1 MTEDRIFFIQES
13 IYSSLIQ
20 IFNQEQITPM
30 MQKIIIEGIYAR
42 FANTALEYQ
51 VYLKN
56 NNTSDINTSK
66 EQSSE

>member
-30 MQKIIIEGIYAR
+30 MQKIIIEGMYAR
-42 FANTALEYQ
+42 FAKTALEYQ
-51 VYLKN
+51 V
-56 NNTSDINTSK
+56 
-66 EQSSE
+66 